1 MPINLAILQSRQSI
15 SPPLS
20 ISPYVTTNGALR
32 SLKRTRTLTVGELLL
47 VRGAPMLYGRGRLC
61 SSEGRRYRSEGR
73 YRRPSATGRVRD
85 VWFLVQG
92 RHYRREGRYFS
103 SEGLCCCLEPLLAV
117 CGRLVKGGSYSRKG
131 AYCWLRGRL
140 FWLEGRCLAEE
151 ATLMTALLTLMN
163 SVNDGA

>member
-1 MPINLAILQSRQSI
+1 MLLRDRGCGKGYAGYAVAYPENLVGMQNTFLHTLVSWHCLQSRQSMPINLAILQSRQSI

-20 ISPYVTTNGALR
+20 ISPYATTNGALR
-32 SLKRTRTLTVGELLL
+32 SLKRTITLTVGEFLL

-61 SSEGRRYRSEGR
+61 SSEWRRYRSEGR

-103 SEGLCCCLEPLLAV
+103 SEGLLLP
-117 CGRLVKGGSYSRKG
+117 
-131 AYCWLRGRL
+131 
-140 FWLEGRCLAEE
+140 
-151 ATLMTALLTLMN
+151 
-163 SVNDGA
+163 